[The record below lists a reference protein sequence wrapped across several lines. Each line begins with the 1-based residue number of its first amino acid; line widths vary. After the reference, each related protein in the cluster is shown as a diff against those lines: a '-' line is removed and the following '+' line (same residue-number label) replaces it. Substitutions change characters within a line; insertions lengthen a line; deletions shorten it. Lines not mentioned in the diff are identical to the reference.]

1 MLRSPAT
8 EWLASDAAILYEE
21 SGASSYDIGFPG
33 DGEQR
38 GTNPAS
44 ASTSS
49 AAVFLAK
56 QADDAIRWLVT
67 SNDEAN
73 NNNNNNSTTNATG
86 SNSTSTGEDTASAST
101 VLRDTF
107 VVYGT
112 VLGVLLLVFCCV
124 RVKFPRPYTIR
135 KWVEEVKVSLLLA
148 AVVFLA
154 HWAGW
159 RLFLE
164 EAQTP

>member
-8 EWLASDAAILYEE
+8 EWLASDAAMLYEE
-21 SGASSYDIGFPG
+21 SGASSYDSFPAEELG
-33 DGEQR
+33 R
-38 GTNPAS
+38 YPASAS

-49 AAVFLAK
+49 AAAFLAT
-56 QADDAIRWLVT
+56 QTDDAIRWLVT
-67 SNDEAN
+67 GNDEAN
-73 NNNNNNSTTNATG
+73 NNSSSTNATG
-86 SNSTSTGEDTASAST
+86 SNSTSTGDDGTASAST

-135 KWVEEVKVSLLLA
+135 KWVEEVKVRA
-148 AVVFLA
+148 KEV
-154 HWAGW
+154 
-159 RLFLE
+159 
-164 EAQTP
+164 

>member
-21 SGASSYDIGFPG
+21 SGASSYDRSFPA
-33 DGEQR
+33 DDYR
-38 GTNPAS
+38 GRNPAS

-49 AAVFLAK
+49 AAVFLAT
-56 QADDAIRWLVT
+56 QADDAIRWLVA
-67 SNDEAN
+67 SNDEA

-86 SNSTSTGEDTASAST
+86 SNSTSTGDGTASAST